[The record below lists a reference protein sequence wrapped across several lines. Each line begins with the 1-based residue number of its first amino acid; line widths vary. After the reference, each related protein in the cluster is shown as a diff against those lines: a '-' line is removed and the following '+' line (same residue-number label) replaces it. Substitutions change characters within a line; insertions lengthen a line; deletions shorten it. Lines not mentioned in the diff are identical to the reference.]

1 MYKSGKLL
9 AFAAVMA
16 ALATTAQ
23 AETKTIV
30 LATLFDKGTGVEM
43 VSDHGL
49 GMPNMQM
56 PSSMGIRLSRDTVP
70 AGVVDFKVTN
80 SSKELVHEMLVFN
93 YVEGK
98 KFPYDDKN
106 AKIDEDKAGSL
117 GEVSETDPSKSGEL
131 KLSLKPGKY
140 VVLCDIPGHF
150 ANGMWAFLTVQ

>member
-1 MYKSGKLL
+1 
-9 AFAAVMA
+9 MA